1 MGEGES
7 MDAKVAAIQPGTEA
21 HRMGKK
27 NNRAAG
33 KWYANREVVPGK
45 RDKQANILP
54 VAETGI

>member
-21 HRMGKK
+21 HGMGKT

-33 KWYANREVVPGK
+33 KWYANREVMRGA
-45 RDKQANILP
+45 RDKQANILL